1 MYFYIFFLFPDLKDC
16 PTSRKY
22 QLFKCNLSFV
32 LFCVNGADFLGEIH
46 FLGGEAKFWG
56 ICHGSQRRRKNDPK
70 FPCLGYLRLNPE
82 SKKLGS
88 LFLFQIY
95 VANVP
100 KLGLDGKKTFF
111 LSQKGPFLA
120 KSDVKV
126 QKLSPVVIKKYMEH
140 Q

>member
-46 FLGGEAKFWG
+46 FWGGEAKFWG

-82 SKKLGS
+82 SKKIRL
-88 LFLFQIY
+88 
-95 VANVP
+95 
-100 KLGLDGKKTFF
+100 TFF
-111 LSQKGPFLA
+111 ISDIRGKCAKTWPRWEKNIFSLA
-120 KSDVKV
+120 KR
-126 QKLSPVVIKKYMEH
+126 PVFSQIRCKSSETISCGY
-140 Q
+140 